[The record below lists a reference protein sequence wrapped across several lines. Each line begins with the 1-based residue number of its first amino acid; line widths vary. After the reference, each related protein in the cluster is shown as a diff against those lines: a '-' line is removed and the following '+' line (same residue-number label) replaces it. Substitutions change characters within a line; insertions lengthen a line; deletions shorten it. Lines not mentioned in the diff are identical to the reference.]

1 MMVISNKVVIFAHIF
16 KLLSSKYRNTSKQN
30 YYNIIFKMINAVT
43 YIMYWLKYKKYSW
56 IHEKVIT
63 QPVII
68 SIKTEERA
76 KMKLHNIHSRWN
88 DALRNQQ
95 NFIVWT
101 WGVLETNIIRLAW
114 LSLKIS
120 NYTNTFSLIF
130 VTYIS
135 SSWSFIRIIL
145 YVENFLYHPLPF
157 SITYLT
163 MIIPIIIYPK
173 QQQSVYDR

>member
-1 MMVISNKVVIFAHIF
+1 MVIFNKVYSIYKRIRSVT
-16 KLLSSKYRNTSKQN
+16 KNQ
-30 YYNIIFKMINAVT
+30 YNITFKMINAIT

-76 KMKLHNIHSRWN
+76 KMKLHNIHSRWK

-130 VTYIS
+130 VTYMQFVIIHKDNI
-135 SSWSFIRIIL
+135 IRGKFSL
-145 YVENFLYHPLPF
+145 SPLPF